1 MKVPYGNRFHVFV
14 DFQNY
19 IHFHMMHRRKGCDI
33 LKGLE
38 MSGNVQLVL
47 EFFCIAE
54 YDLYDI
60 FSVKYFIQIT

>member
-1 MKVPYGNRFHVFV
+1 MKVLHGNRFHVSV

-33 LKGLE
+33 LQGLE
-38 MSGNVQLVL
+38 MSGNVQLEL

-54 YDLYDI
+54 FDFEYL
-60 FSVKYFIQIT
+60 VKYFI